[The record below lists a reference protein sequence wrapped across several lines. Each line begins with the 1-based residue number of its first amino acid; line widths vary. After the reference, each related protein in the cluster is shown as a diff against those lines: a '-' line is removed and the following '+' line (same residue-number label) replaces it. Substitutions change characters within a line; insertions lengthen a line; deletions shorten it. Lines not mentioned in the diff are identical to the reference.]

1 MYEKYNE
8 WKEKLPRVVPFYA
21 VKCNN
26 DKVILK
32 LLASLGCNFD
42 CASKNEIQ
50 NVLDLGILPE
60 RIIFANPCKDRNYL
74 LFVNFV
80 DSQFFYF

>member
-1 MYEKYNE
+1 M
-8 WKEKLPRVVPFYA
+8 VPFYA

-42 CASKNEIQ
+42 CASKNEIES
-50 NVLDLGILPE
+50 VLDLGVSAD
-60 RIIFANPCKDRNYL
+60 RIIFANPCKNRNYL
-74 LFVNFV
+74 GIYFVF
-80 DSQFFYF
+80 